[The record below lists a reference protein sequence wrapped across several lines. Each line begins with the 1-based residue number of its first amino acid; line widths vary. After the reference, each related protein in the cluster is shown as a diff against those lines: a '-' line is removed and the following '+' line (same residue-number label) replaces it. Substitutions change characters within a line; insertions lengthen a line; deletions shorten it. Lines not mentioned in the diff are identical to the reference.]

1 MYSGKFIRR
10 ILFGFGLMWGSV
22 STAQVSLIAEDF
34 NAFPTSNPAL
44 PNQGWVNR
52 VIAGSTTVDQWLF
65 SNPGARTFSSP
76 ISGRFAIFDSDDYSA
91 AGGAENVA
99 LESPSFSAQNFATV
113 RLKFDQYFDGI
124 FNQTDSILV
133 EVYNGVKWLSVYSYT
148 GSASISNS
156 QDLNI
161 TSNLGGTSNAQVRFR
176 FVGDW
181 SYYWIIDNVK
191 VEGYYAID
199 AAVNQ
204 VSFASG
210 VCGDVNDSVSVS
222 ISNAG
227 IQNISNFLVK
237 ANIQGSLNGNS
248 VNSTMS
254 RTYSGSL
261 VSGASTS
268 IKLPPFNTAQGGTL
282 VLSAWTELGTDQNRS
297 NDSTKKPQLK
307 FLGTPNSPTVTNA
320 SRCGGGMVNL
330 QAGNVSSSDSVVWY
344 NSSSSAAPVG
354 SGLSYT
360 PPFLSPGNYTYY
372 VSAGRGAL
380 DNFLQTTFAAGNGQS
395 GVMFNVGAKRTVI
408 VDSFE
413 VSIDAGTHLVEVY
426 YKTGTYVGFET
437 NAGAWT
443 LLGSTTVTSTQA
455 NGGSGLFVNVG
466 QSLTLPAGSN
476 YAFYIQ
482 LPNSTAM
489 NYTNGAMNFSNA
501 ELQIQTGVGKGANFG
516 ATFSPRSFN
525 GGIYYSYF
533 PLCESPRTPLLV
545 EIKPLPSGSSI
556 IEGTPFVGT
565 YNTGNMIDPHVVA
578 DGDSVSFEIV
588 PPTGTSNSSFG
599 SDWTISNVSMETVN
613 GTPVPSTDTTTFA
626 PGASNG
632 SLLFVPSLG
641 VSDSTFKIVATVT
654 SLVTGC
660 DTLIEA
666 YVYVAPRPNATFTY
680 NATCDGDAMQFV
692 NNSAVISG
700 LLSFDWDFAGL
711 GTSQLEN
718 PSFVFPA
725 AGTYSVVL
733 KTTSDYGY
741 TDYDTQTVVVKE
753 VPQTTFD
760 AVNACEGSAVQL
772 TNTTIM
778 PAGTPSFF
786 WDFGDGNTDNAQN
799 TSHVYATPGTY
810 TVTYTVDVNGCSSTF
825 SKTVTQAPRAV
836 VNFSSVSSCNN
847 TEVAFTN
854 SSTLLFGT
862 MGYQWDFGD
871 SKMSTNANPMHDYA
885 GFGTFDVTLRAYTDL
900 GCVDSFTTQVTLT
913 EAPEIS
919 IAYSAPCAG
928 ESISF
933 TNNSVVPA
941 GFVNSY
947 DWSFGDGATSTVSDP
962 THTYPGV
969 GSYSLFVRSFSTN
982 GCTDTMTM
990 NIVVNE
996 KPQAGIVAPSVVCD
1010 GEEVDFKNSTVSSQP
1025 SKVGYMWDLGNGQ
1038 SSMSKDTSI
1047 VYGAA
1052 GSYDVMLIATITGGC
1067 ADTAM
1072 KTIKVSP
1079 VPSAGFTVTS
1089 ALTRDGTIQ
1098 FIADE
1103 TAAGTKY
1110 QWKFD
1115 DGFKSTLQDPIHQ
1128 YIFDGTYYVE
1138 LVTTN
1143 TSNCSSKRIER
1154 VRIFRTGFKDAEFL
1168 DKLSVYP
1175 NPNNG
1180 RFSVELEG
1188 ATFENLTV
1196 NVVNALG
1203 QEIPY
1208 SHQMVA
1214 SHLLEVDL
1222 LDAQRGVYFIT
1233 FTDSRGSQLTLRII
1247 YD

>member
-1 MYSGKFIRR
+1 MRFNHYSIREYV
-10 ILFGFGLMWGSV
+10 ILLVLMLFGASQ
-22 STAQVSLIAEDF
+22 AQAQIYLLNENFSS
-34 NAFPTSNPAL
+34 FPGNY
-44 PNQGWVNR
+44 NGWTNNT
-52 VIAGSTTVDQWLF
+52 IAGSTSDVWVF
-65 SNPGARTFSSP
+65 NNPGNRTLTSP
-76 ISGRFAIFDSDDYSA
+76 ITSPAAIFDSDDYSSG
-91 AGGAENVA
+91 GGAENVA
-99 LESPSFSAQNFATV
+99 LESPAFNTTGYSTIRLQFDHNFRGGFGGKGT
-113 RLKFDQYFDGI
+113 
-124 FNQTDSILV
+124 V
-133 EVYNGVKWLSVYSYT
+133 EVWNGSTWTSVYST
-148 GSASISNS
+148 TATTSGS
-156 QDLNI
+156 QDIDISTAGANK
-161 TSNLGGTSNAQVRFR
+161 SGVQVRFR
-176 FVGDW
+176 WEGDW
-181 SYYWIIDNVK
+181 SWYWILDNVR
-191 VEGYYAID
+191 VAAYPDYD
-199 AAVNQ
+199 ASATSVYLN
-204 VSFASG
+204 SN
-210 VCGDVNDSVSVS
+210 VCGDPNDSVYIDIKNIGSQ
-222 ISNAG
+222 A
-227 IQNISNFLVK
+227 ISNFTVK
-237 ANIQGSLNGNS
+237 ANVVGTLNGS
-248 VNSTMS
+248 PVNSTLS
-254 RTYSGSL
+254 ATYSATM
-261 VSGASTS
+261 ASNTTAT
-268 IKLPPFNTAQGGTL
+268 IALPPFNSALGGSVDIT
-282 VLSAWTELGTDQNRS
+282 AWTELGTDQDLS
-297 NDSTKKPQLK
+297 NDTAKSGTLA
-307 FLGTPNSPTVTNA
+307 FIGTPSAPAASNT
-320 SRCGGGMVNL
+320 SRCGEGSVTL
-330 QAGNVSSSDSVVWY
+330 QASNFNASDSVVWY
-344 NSSSSAAPVG
+344 DDPISTANIGVG
-354 SGLSYT
+354 VNFNT
-360 PPFLSPGNYTYY
+360 PIIGPGNYTFY
-372 VSAGRGAL
+372 VGASRGGSGGAAGSLA
-380 DNFLQTTFAAGNGQS
+380 TTFAAGNGQQ
-395 GVMFNVGAKRTVI
+395 GAMFDVVSSKDLRF
-408 VDSFE
+408 DSVR
-413 VSIDAGTHLVEVY
+413 VSLQTTGTSTIAIY
-426 YKTGTYVGFET
+426 YKTGTYIGFET
-437 NAGAWT
+437 NQGAWT
-443 LLGSTTVTSTQA
+443 LLGTDVVSNPS
-455 NGGSGLFVNVG
+455 NGAAIYANVG
-466 QSLTLPAGSN
+466 NTFKMQSGVTYGIYVQVQSGGTL
-476 YAFYIQ
+476 
-482 LPNSTAM
+482 
-489 NYTNGAMNFSNA
+489 NYTNGNFTYSNSDLTITA
-501 ELQIQTGVGKGANFG
+501 GKGVSGTFG
-516 ATFSPRSFN
+516 GTFNPRTWN
-525 GGIYYSYF
+525 GEIYYSETGC
-533 PLCESPRTPLLV
+533 PGPRNPVQV
-545 EIKPLPSGSSI
+545 EVKALPSGSSI

-1089 ALTRDGTIQ
+1089 ALTKDGTMQ
-1098 FIADE
+1098 FVADE
-1103 TAAGTKY
+1103 TSSGTQY
-1110 QWKFD
+1110 QWFFG
-1115 DGFKSTLQDPIHQ
+1115 DGNKATIADPQNQYKLDGVYNVTLITRNG
-1128 YIFDGTYYVE
+1128 DGCTNQ
-1138 LVTTN
+1138 TTQTVN
-1143 TSNCSSKRIER
+1143 
-1154 VRIFRTGFKDAEFL
+1154 IFRTALNGASFGAEVSL
-1168 DKLSVYP
+1168 YP

-1180 RFSVELEG
+1180 QFIVKLEG
-1188 ATFENLTV
+1188 ATFENMTV
-1196 NVVNALG
+1196 NLVNALG
-1203 QEIPY
+1203 Q
-1208 SHQMVA
+1208 SVA
-1214 SHLLEVDL
+1214 YTGTLSADNAMELNLNN
-1222 LDAQRGVYFIT
+1222 AAKGVYYFHMLNEAGDQT
-1233 FTDSRGSQLTLRII
+1233 TLRFVVH
-1247 YD
+1247 